1 MNEPIRKQIVETS
14 REYFDIITE
23 KKDEFGYSDSDVNI
37 DDCCNS
43 DQIKLLAETIDHYI
57 QESKTKQNTLL
68 IVQVIVYLYF
78 HLVLIETQD
87 NDLLETSFIL
97 EHRPKKVKQAF
108 QKLLRNIM
116 FGNEPKYAH
125 VRQRFLAFNTE
136 SFRDT
141 LTPITLSHFSS
152 AWQQLPLSQIKADE
166 VGDLYMQSRKS
177 SSLKREEGLRRS
189 TRKRSRKGG
198 KSNSRKRRSV

>member
-23 KKDEFGYSDSDVNI
+23 KKDEFGYSDVNI

-43 DQIKLLAETIDHYI
+43 DQIKLLAETIDNYI

-97 EHRPKKVKQAF
+97 EHRPQKVKQAF

-125 VRQRFLAFNTE
+125 VRQKFLAFNTE

-141 LTPITLSHFSS
+141 LTPITPSHLKS

-177 SSLKREEGLRRS
+177 SSLKGKEGPH
-189 TRKRSRKGG
+189 TRKRLRKGG
-198 KSNSRKRRSV
+198 KSNSRKGRSV

>member
-14 REYFDIITE
+14 NKYFEIIEE
-23 KKDEFGYSDSDVNI
+23 KKHEFGYSDSDVNI

-116 FGNEPKYAH
+116 FGDEPKYAN

-141 LTPITLSHFSS
+141 LTESPVTPSHLKS
-152 AWQQLPLSQIKADE
+152 AWQQLPLSP
-166 VGDLYMQSRKS
+166 VQSRKS
-177 SSLKREEGLRRS
+177 SSLKKVEVLSRS
-189 TRKRSRKGG
+189 TQKRVRKGG
-198 KSNSRKRRSV
+198 KSNSRKRKSV